1 MNKELQTYDGGQP
14 VYARDLSFM
23 QEALAET
30 TAMLSKAFGDT
41 YILYGA
47 VDESRENITAGAVC
61 IAGQIYEVPESLAG
75 VLGTKK
81 LCYRAVDTDDRTF
94 YDGQNHKVYRSY
106 QAYLSDSTDGAV
118 AFIDLRTAKTVDRQ
132 LSEKVFLDR
141 DKWIE
146 ETAIDISG
154 QVEWQNGYSGLVK
167 YKVIGKEVHLF
178 LNIRSMNDSWSDNGI
193 LFYAKETTPIH
204 RSRFILTELVT
215 SIRLGLIPLGISN
228 TGAAIISKAT
238 GEAVTLSPF
247 NYAFNGHYISL
258 S

>member
-41 YILYGA
+41 YILYGT

-81 LCYRAVDTDDRTF
+81 LCYRAVDTDERTF

-118 AFIDLRTAKTVDRQ
+118 AFIDLKTAPVLGTSLIDLLLNSEPTWKESVFRFADGVDGKVNVSQ
-132 LSEKVFLDR
+132 EGKLSKRIFVDLYIEYEKVINGRIFTYTADTFLKKDLFG
-141 DKWIE
+141 IVMAHNY
-146 ETAIDISG
+146 TS
-154 QVEWQNGYSGLVK
+154 VQNV
-167 YKVIGKEVHLF
+167 
-178 LNIRSMNDSWSDNGI
+178 
-193 LFYAKETTPIH
+193 P
-204 RSRFILTELVT
+204 
-215 SIRLGLIPLGISN
+215 
-228 TGAAIISKAT
+228 AIIWLHKEGYAEVYINGELQQT
-238 GEAVTLSPF
+238 GIYLVHGDFLAMGTDLLEA
-247 NYAFNGHYISL
+247 
-258 S
+258 